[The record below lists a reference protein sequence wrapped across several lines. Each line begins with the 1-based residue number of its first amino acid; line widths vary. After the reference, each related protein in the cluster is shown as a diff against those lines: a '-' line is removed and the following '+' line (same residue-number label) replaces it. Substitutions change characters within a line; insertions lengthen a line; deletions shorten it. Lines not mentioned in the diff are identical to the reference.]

1 MRGII
6 VKVDKGN
13 EVNILINFKVKEE
26 IVNVCEMNEES
37 NVLGKLMRE

>member
-6 VKVDKGN
+6 VKVDN

-37 NVLGKLMRE
+37 NVLGKLMGE